1 MSKIELNGRNLDLPV
16 LVRFDHTPPTLVLD
30 AAARKAMQHSVDT
43 VGRVLQQDVAV
54 YGINTGFGALAS
66 RRIEPGDLARLQYN
80 LVRSHAAGIGDPL
93 PERIVRRMLLLKAN
107 ALATGVSGVRPLVIE
122 ALLALLNH
130 GVTPRIPERGSVGA
144 SGDLAPLAHL
154 ALALIGEGE
163 ATRAGKALEG
173 SEVMRAAGLEPLEL
187 APKEGIALLN
197 GTQLS
202 TALALEGLFAGE
214 NLLAGAIVSGALSV
228 EGLAASYTPF
238 DARIHAARG
247 QRGQIAVATAFRSL
261 LTTSEIWR
269 SHRSC
274 ARVQD
279 PYSTRCQPQVLGG
292 VWDTL
297 AHAAGVLERE
307 ANGAT
312 DNPLVFGDD
321 VISGGNFHAEP
332 IALVADFMGIALSEI
347 GALAERRIDTFM
359 RGINPA
365 LPAFLAWKPG
375 LESGF
380 MLAHVSAAALASEN
394 KTLAHPASVD
404 TLPTSAG
411 QEDHVSMAPWA
422 GLKLLRIANNVAHIL
437 AIELIVAAAALDH
450 QKPLT
455 TTPELQR
462 VYRTVR
468 ARVAEAQD
476 DHRHDREIA
485 ALAQAVSQGKFAA
498 LLPVWDLPRP
508 A

>member
-1 MSKIELNGRNLDLPV
+1 MPETRINGKNLDLAA
-16 LVRFDHTPPTLVLD
+16 LARFDHAPPTLVLD
-30 AAARKAMQHSVDT
+30 AEARETMQRSADT

-107 ALATGVSGVRPLVIE
+107 ALATGVSGVRPVVVE
-122 ALLALLNH
+122 ALLTLLNR

-163 ATRAGKALEG
+163 ATRAGELLKG
-173 SEVMRAAGLEPLEL
+173 SEVMHAAELEPLEL
-187 APKEGIALLN
+187 APKEGLALLN

-202 TALALEGLFAGE
+202 TALALEGLFTGE
-214 NLLAGAIVSGALSV
+214 SLLASAIVSGALAV

-247 QRGQIAVATAFRSL
+247 QRGQIAVARAFRSL
-261 LTTSEIWR
+261 LTGSEIWR

-274 ARVQD
+274 TRVQD
-279 PYSTRCQPQVLGG
+279 PYSSRCQPQVLGA

-332 IALVADFMGIALSEI
+332 IALVADFMSIALSEI

-365 LPAFLAWKPG
+365 LPEFLAWKPG

-422 GLKLLRIANNVAHIL
+422 GLKLLRLADNVAHIL
-437 AIELIVAAAALDH
+437 AIELLTASAALDH

-455 TTPELQR
+455 TTTELQR

-468 ARVAEAQD
+468 AQVGEAKND
-476 DHRHDREIA
+476 RRHDREIA
-485 ALAQAVSQGKFAA
+485 ALAQAVNQGKFAA
-498 LLPVWDLPRP
+498 LLPAWNPPRP
-508 A
+508 G